1 MNYYKMLCIC
11 IFAKIYSTKI
21 RVNAETAL
29 EATVTS
35 GTVVFV
41 PFIFLNFSG
50 FISVRRHQQ
59 NVLGELNQFWGVR
72 DTEKYVKL
80 CKFIIL

>member
-41 PFIFLNFSG
+41 PFIFLKFSG

-59 NVLGELNQFWGVR
+59 NVLGELN
-72 DTEKYVKL
+72 
-80 CKFIIL
+80 